1 MIFLG
6 VLFSFRSLAQTVPVG
21 LPVLDESLRNL
32 QLEGKLDPKYSLSS
46 RPFFTDKI
54 LTTDSLYKLMDSKH
68 PIKTCRTHL
77 FGNKG
82 VFELL
87 PFSFENQFNSHN
99 PYGWNNAPMIDARGY
114 QTFVSTGFYASLGI
128 FSVQF
133 KPEAVYA
140 ANPNFDYSSQYGAPT
155 KGPYHHFFTGQ
166 SSIRINAAGLS
177 FGVSTENMWW
187 GPGIQNSLLMSNNAP
202 GFAHLTLNTT
212 KPIKTPIGNFEFQLI
227 AGKLTEDTSV
237 LLENKD
243 LTTTL
248 YNQNNYGGFR
258 TTVVPFADNGSWKYL
273 NGLSFSFNPIWIKN
287 LFLGINRIAYTYHE
301 YLGEH
306 QGFIHNYLPVFIGLF
321 RSSSTYSNGSQHL
334 KQLIT
339 LNARYIFPKS
349 YTEIYTEYGFD
360 DNTYNLRD
368 FIMSP
373 DHAAAFTIGLKKLY
387 SLSKNK
393 WIDINTEFTQLAQST
408 DVLIRPAGYWY
419 LYQGGYTNQSRTIG
433 SGLGMGSNMQ
443 TFTISLLD
451 GLRKFGIILERLTH
465 DPNADSV
472 SLTIPPYVSFTERKI
487 KWTDISAGL
496 FFQNTIAKHFIT
508 KLQLQIIRSSNY
520 AWKQDDN
527 SINMHGLLKIIYH
540 FNN

>member
-243 LTTTL
+243 LTTFYYT
-248 YNQNNYGGFR
+248 QGNYFGLPG
-258 TTVVPFADNGSWKYL
+258 TPSSDSLSWRYL
-273 NGLSFSFNPIWIKN
+273 NGITISYNPKWIKN
-287 LFLGINRIAYTYHE
+287 LFLGITRVAYTYHN

-306 QGFIHNYLPVFIGLF
+306 QGFIHTYLPVFIGLF
-321 RSSSTYSNGSQHL
+321 RNDAAYSSGSLNL
-334 KQLIT
+334 KQIISI
-339 LNARYIFPKS
+339 NARYLFLKLHAEL
-349 YTEIYTEYGFD
+349 YAEYGAN

-368 FIMSP
+368 LLMSP
-373 DHAAAFTIGLKKLY
+373 DHAAAFTVGFKKIYALRN
-387 SLSKNK
+387 SKR
-393 WIDINTEFTQLAQST
+393 IDINAEIIQLAESIDQS
-408 DVLIRPAGYWY
+408 IRPTTGYWY
-419 LYQGGYTNQSRTIG
+419 LFQGGYTNQSKIIG
-433 SGLGMGSNMQ
+433 SGFGMGSNMQ
-443 TFTISLLD
+443 TLTASLIE
-451 GLRKFGIILERLTH
+451 GLNKYGIIFQRIAH
-465 DPNADSV
+465 DPNPNYLNGLPSV
-472 SLTIPPYVSFTERKI
+472 TVGSRDYPWNDL
-487 KWTDISAGL
+487 SAGL
-496 FFQNTIAKHFIT
+496 IFQKKMHRLLLNAS
-508 KLQLQIIRSSNY
+508 LQAISSTNY
-520 AWKQDDN
+520 AWKKNDN
-527 SINMHGLLKIIYH
+527 PINIHGQLTMQYYW
-540 FNN
+540 